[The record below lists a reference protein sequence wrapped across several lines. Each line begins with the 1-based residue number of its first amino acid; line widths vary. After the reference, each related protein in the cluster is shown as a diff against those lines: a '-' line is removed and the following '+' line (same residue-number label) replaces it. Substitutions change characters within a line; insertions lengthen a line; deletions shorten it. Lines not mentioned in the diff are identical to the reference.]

1 VTNTLPSPTVL
12 LLAPEGQE
20 SHYAPAIALLEQA
33 GVVWQLG
40 KVAEAAGAAV
50 VLCLM
55 PAGSTLAAEAAAVTQ
70 APVLSIPWSE
80 ALPAST
86 ALLVQAT
93 GSDPALGIATLA
105 IGEAG
110 VKNAA
115 LAAISL
121 LAGSDPRLASWW
133 ADYRAEQTA
142 AVLAASHLP

>member
-1 VTNTLPSPTVL
+1 MTNTLPSPTIL

-33 GVVWQLG
+33 GMAWQLG
-40 KVAEAAGAAV
+40 NVADAASAAV

-55 PAGSTLAAEAAAVTQ
+55 PEGSSLAADVAAVTQ
-70 APVLSIPWSE
+70 APVLAIPWSD
-80 ALPAST
+80 ALPVST
-86 ALLVQAT
+86 DLLVQST

-105 IGEAG
+105 VGEAG

-133 ADYRAEQTA
+133 ADYRAAQTA
-142 AVLAASHLP
+142 AVLADSHLL